1 MNLRRFID
9 KNEELIKKVIIIV
22 VFVLFIIKSLNFIYE
37 KDEEKKR
44 IQSNE
49 NNTNSQNSKD
59 TNITEE
65 DYTTES
71 NSMDITISSFVNYC
85 NQRKIEEAY
94 KMLTQECKNAMFPTV
109 EDFEKIYI
117 NNVYNIKREY
127 ELTKWSAEGN
137 KTTCLVT
144 LYGDL
149 LATGGTVN
157 SKQEYYTFVEDDN
170 GNYKLNINNYIY
182 GEDRKSEI
190 IFRNITVRIN
200 HVDIY
205 EEYEEAKITIKNNT
219 GKTICLT
226 GNKYNKNIYLQ
237 NSSGTSYSSLSSKFD
252 KENIVMKPNSVQSF
266 TVKFN
271 KLYSATNKATK
282 LVLSDVILD
291 YESYLNSEDKNNY
304 SNRTS
309 INVQY
314 QY

>member
-182 GEDRKSEI
+182 
-190 IFRNITVRIN
+190 
-200 HVDIY
+200 

>member
-1 MNLRRFID
+1 MNLRRFIN
-9 KNEELIKKVIIIV
+9 KNQELIKKVIIII
-22 VFVLFIIKSLNFIYE
+22 VFVFIGIKLLNFAYE
-37 KDEEKKR
+37 KDEENKR
-44 IQSNE
+44 IQL
-49 NNTNSQNSKD
+49 SQNDINAEKNEEI
-59 TNITEE
+59 NITEN
-65 DYTTES
+65 TIES
-71 NSMDITISSFVNYC
+71 NSIDITMSSFVNFC
-85 NQRKIEEAY
+85 NEKKIEEAY
-94 KMLTQECKNAMFPTV
+94 KMLTQECKKAMFPTV
-109 EDFEKIYI
+109 DDFEKIYI

-137 KTTCLVT
+137 ITTCLVT

-149 LATGGTVN
+149 LATGGTAN
-157 SKQEYYTFVEDDN
+157 SKQEFYTFVEEES

-190 IFRNITVRIN
+190 TTRNITVKIN

-237 NSSGTSYSSLSSKFD
+237 NSSGISYSSLSSKFD
-252 KENIVMKPNSVQSF
+252 KENIVMKPNSIQSF